1 MNEENAGFKVGERIE
16 RRYLLS
22 QHTFKELKSNVNLLF
37 TFKTM
42 LIMSRFADYLKDLRT
57 SKRIGVRELG
67 RECGVT
73 GMHISNMEKG
83 KSMPSPELIV
93 KLAKALETDVDEMSH
108 RADHVA
114 PEIVDVI
121 QKQPKAVPNFLRSAK
136 DLTPEQWEALQ
147 KQVEAMAGNKSA
159 DDS

>member
-1 MNEENAGFKVGERIE
+1 
-16 RRYLLS
+16 
-22 QHTFKELKSNVNLLF
+22 
-37 TFKTM
+37 M
-42 LIMSRFADYLKDLRT
+42 LAMTTFADYLKDLRT

-83 KSMPSPELIV
+83 KSLPSPELIV
-93 KLAKALETDVDEMSH
+93 KLAQALEADVDEMSH

-114 PEIVDVI
+114 PEVVGVI
-121 QKQPKAVPNFLRSAK
+121 QNQPKAVPNFLRSAK
-136 DLTPEQWEALQ
+136 DLTPEQWAQLQ
-147 KQVEAMAGNKSA
+147 KQVEEMAGDKSA